1 MRIGCGMVWH
11 TCTSSVRPN
20 TYRDEYAVASDRPVW
35 YSCRMLRTSLLPPVL
50 LLASCAASV
59 AKVFAP
65 LPPLA
70 FIDTEVSTNCPIT
83 TIGTDTAHFE
93 FSLSFAA
100 TPSNN
105 VEVAIGCD
113 ANCDGHLSLD
123 ESGMMVG
130 YDCGEWFVRSAEK
143 DAVTS
148 EAVSDAGTFRRV
160 YEIRSRHV
168 DPSWNLVKVTRRGF
182 GAANENVTII
192 PVETGFGLTIK

>member
-1 MRIGCGMVWH
+1 MKTVV
-11 TCTSSVRPN
+11 TC
-20 TYRDEYAVASDRPVW
+20 VA
-35 YSCRMLRTSLLPPVL
+35 LLS
-50 LLASCAASV
+50 ACAALCVEV
-59 AKVFAP
+59 AALPDVVFA
-65 LPPLA
+65 
-70 FIDTEVSTNCPIT
+70 DTEVSTNFT
-83 TIGTDTAHFE
+83 FAVGE
-93 FSLSFAA
+93 GNNRRLVFSLELQAS
-100 TPSNN
+100 PSNN

-123 ESGMMVG
+123 ESGLAVG

-148 EAVSDAGTFRRV
+148 EAVSDTGTFRRV

-182 GAANENVTII
+182 GVANENVTIN